1 MKSLNKTQLIG
12 HLGIDPEVKNLE
24 KNTKV
29 ARFTLATDD
38 SYFDKKGNKVE
49 QTDWHNIVAWR
60 GIAEIIEKYT
70 KKGSQIY
77 VEGKSKSRTWEDK
90 EGQKRYT
97 TEVIAENI
105 ILLDKK
111 ESEE

>member
-1 MKSLNKTQLIG
+1 MKSLNKIQLIG
-12 HLGIDPEVKNLE
+12 HLGIDPEIKNLDN
-24 KNTKV
+24 NTKV

-38 SYFDKKGNKVE
+38 SYIDKQGKKVE

-60 GIAEIIEKYT
+60 GLAEIFEKYT
-70 KKGSQIY
+70 KKGSKVYI
-77 VEGKSKSRTWEDK
+77 EGKSKSRTWEDK

-97 TEVIAENI
+97 TEVIVDDFL
-105 ILLDKK
+105 LLDKK

>member
-1 MKSLNKTQLIG
+1 MKSLNKIQLIG
-12 HLGIDPEVKNLE
+12 HLGIDPEVKSLE
-24 KNTKV
+24 NGKI

-38 SYFDKKGNKVE
+38 SYRDKQGNKVE

-60 GIAEIIEKYT
+60 GLAEIIEKYT
-70 KKGSQIY
+70 KKGSKIY
-77 VEGKSKSRTWEDK
+77 VEGKSKSRSWEDK

-97 TEVIAENI
+97 TEVIAESF

-111 ESEE
+111 ESED